1 MRRPAPPAC
10 LAQAVEKPYQESTMH
25 TAGLRDALMH
35 KDTLRID
42 LLRVGLAT
50 AMILLVPLVAMQFT
64 REVAWTGR
72 DFGAAALL
80 LAGAGLACLRT
91 ARRLAHWR
99 PWQRFTAVGAL
110 ALACAALW
118 VELAVGVFLG
128 FGS

>member
-1 MRRPAPPAC
+1 
-10 LAQAVEKPYQESTMH
+10 MH
-25 TAGLRDALMH
+25 TAGGPDIH
-35 KDTLRID
+35 SNKGTLGID

-64 REVAWTGR
+64 RDVAWTGL

-91 ARRLAHWR
+91 ARRVARLR
-99 PWQRFTAVGAL
+99 PWQRVAAVGVVAL
-110 ALACAALW
+110 AGAAVW

-128 FGS
+128 IGS